1 MAFKPLLKRSSLQLC
16 QPPPMTPAVVLQ
28 INYWAVVVAAVVAFV
43 VGAVWYSP
51 LLFGKTYMELRGM
64 NPAALAITGARASQR
79 SRRSASCR

>member
-1 MAFKPLLKRSSLQLC
+1 M
-16 QPPPMTPAVVLQ
+16 
-28 INYWAVVVAAVVAFV
+28 AAVVAFV

-64 NPAALAITGARASQR
+64 KPAALAITGARASQR